1 MLVLQSIIM
10 PKSKTKF
17 QEKWLSERDPSGHQ
31 YSLWCRK
38 GSDEYHAYCF
48 ICRREFRCDNSGQLQ
63 LKQHSETQTHKKN
76 SKSALSSSQSKLVV
90 TKCQTT
96 SSAKS
101 SQLGISTFRP
111 KQINCKLL
119 RHRRV
124 CVFTLGKKKLC
135 PFLVISGIFSVLL
148 QSNP

>member
-1 MLVLQSIIM
+1 LLVLQSIIM

-96 SSAKS
+96 
-101 SQLGISTFRP
+101 QLGIRWDNYSRETQLGIRWD
-111 KQINCKLL
+111 NCSRDYLGWKSRCIKL
-119 RHRRV
+119 
-124 CVFTLGKKKLC
+124 
-135 PFLVISGIFSVLL
+135 
-148 QSNP
+148 